1 MVDAAIP
8 SVSIHDQAIEVAH
21 SNVIQSSKALMSPF
35 DVCINFIFE
44 IKDVFFLKN
53 RKANLNGRRRKEWHY
68 LYSAPHPLT
77 NDMRIVH
84 IRVNW

>member
-35 DVCINFIFE
+35 DVYINFNFR
-44 IKDVFFLKN
+44 IKNLFKKN
-53 RKANLNGRRRKEWHY
+53 YAIEKAN
-68 LYSAPHPLT
+68 
-77 NDMRIVH
+77 
-84 IRVNW
+84 